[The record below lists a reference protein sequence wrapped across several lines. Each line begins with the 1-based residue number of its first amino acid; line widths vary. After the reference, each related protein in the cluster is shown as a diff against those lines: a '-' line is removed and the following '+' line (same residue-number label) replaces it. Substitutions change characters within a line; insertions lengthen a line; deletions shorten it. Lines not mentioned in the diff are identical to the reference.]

1 VTIALVLS
9 STTSGSPLVIGT
21 TDRPRAVPSNS
32 ASAMAQALKCSPTK
46 GFYARTFV
54 DRRSADLAFFARTG
68 GRW

>member
-21 TDRPRAVPSNS
+21 TDRPRAVPSNP
-32 ASAMAQALKCSPTK
+32 ARAIAQALKCSPTK
-46 GFYARTFV
+46 GFCARTFV